1 MKRFTSW
8 RLFLLS
14 ALVTFLLSGCG
25 EPYVSALKPAGEVA
39 QKQYEL
45 ILLSTAIMILVI
57 LVVTVLFVIVL
68 IRFRRKDDRIPEQ
81 VEGNTKLEIIWTVI
95 PIILLLILAIPTVK
109 GTFALADMSGTDKE
123 GAVVVNVR
131 ASLYWW
137 EFEYPNEGIVTS
149 QELVLPTDERIYF
162 HVTASDVKHS
172 FWIPA
177 LGGKLDTN
185 PDNVNSF
192 WLEIDSEAAE
202 EAGNLFYGKCAE
214 LCGPSH
220 ALMDFKVRAVSRE
233 EYERWVEGM
242 KAVTEPKEP
251 ETALAKKGQEVFN
264 EKGCISCHAV
274 TAANTAPAEARIGP
288 NLTDFGERAFVAG
301 ILENNREE
309 IKRWLRNPEKVKPAN
324 KMTGTYEP
332 LTEEELEALAEYLMS
347 LKVTE

>member
-1 MKRFTSW
+1 
-8 RLFLLS
+8 
-14 ALVTFLLSGCG
+14 
-25 EPYVSALKPAGEVA
+25 
-39 QKQYEL
+39 
-45 ILLSTAIMILVI
+45 
-57 LVVTVLFVIVL
+57 
-68 IRFRRKDDRIPEQ
+68 
-81 VEGNTKLEIIWTVI
+81 
-95 PIILLLILAIPTVK
+95 
-109 GTFALADMSGTDKE
+109 
-123 GAVVVNVR
+123 
-131 ASLYWW
+131 
-137 EFEYPNEGIVTS
+137 
-149 QELVLPTDERIYF
+149 
-162 HVTASDVKHS
+162 
-172 FWIPA
+172 
-177 LGGKLDTN
+177 
-185 PDNVNSF
+185 
-192 WLEIDSEAAE
+192 
-202 EAGNLFYGKCAE
+202 
-214 LCGPSH
+214 
-220 ALMDFKVRAVSRE
+220 MDFKVRAVSRE